1 MKRRFRLTRSND
13 FKRVRRLGK
22 SYAHSLVVLVTLPNQ
37 EKTIRI
43 GVAASQSVGNA
54 VNRNRAKRRIRASV
68 DRFLPGVQNGWDL
81 IFLAR
86 KSIGHADFAQIN
98 SAIQTLLK
106 NAGLLVEV

>member
-1 MKRRFRLTRSND
+1 
-13 FKRVRRLGK
+13 
-22 SYAHSLVVLVTLPNQ
+22 VLVTLPNQ
-37 EKTIRI
+37 EKTIRV
-43 GVAASQSVGNA
+43 GVAASHSVGNA

-68 DRFLPGVQNGWDL
+68 DAIFPLIQNGWDL

-86 KSIGHADFAQIN
+86 KSIGRADYAQIN